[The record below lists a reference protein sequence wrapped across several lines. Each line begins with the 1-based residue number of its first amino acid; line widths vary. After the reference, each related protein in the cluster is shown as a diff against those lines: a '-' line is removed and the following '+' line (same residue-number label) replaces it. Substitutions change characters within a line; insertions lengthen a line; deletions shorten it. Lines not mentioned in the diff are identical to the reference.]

1 MSVTLPLPLSI
12 LLPLVAAAYLLLQ
25 RTLRFRRLHALQ
37 SQYPPSSFPNMTLTE
52 AYNIHYS
59 LTALEF
65 PTTFSQSVFF
75 ALFKTYG
82 IPTISSLLLHTSEL
96 SGPTASK
103 RAADTGV
110 LLTEIFLNP
119 PGSDRAKRAMGRMNY
134 LHSRWQKAG
143 KISNED
149 MLYTLSLFA
158 LEPARWVSRYEWRP
172 LSDVEQNARGIYWR
186 WVGEGMGIDMSPLLH
201 HSTPNKLP
209 DATPLPQNKPPSWPH
224 GLAWMRSLET
234 WSLSYEES
242 HMLPAPSNRS
252 VATGT
257 VGILLTNVPPSLH
270 SAADQAI
277 RVLMEPRLR
286 RSMMYPD
293 PSPLASRLVL
303 GILALRKWILLH
315 LALPRPWV
323 LRWKWFDP
331 QEDAEGRIHARQFT
345 AHPWYVRPSTGWR
358 WGVKGLL
365 LRLAGGV
372 VPGDEGGRYLPQGYR
387 IEDVGPERQVGRGK
401 EEMSREVESS
411 GYFDFPSTTKPIAYM
426 SALPFLPFRRTSGF
440 RD

>member
-1 MSVTLPLPLSI
+1 MSFAPHVPLSI
-12 LLPLVAAAYLLLQ
+12 VLPLLAAAYLLLQ

-37 SQYPPSSFPNMTLTE
+37 SQHPPSSFPDMTLTE

-158 LEPARWVSRYEWRP
+158 LEPARWVSRYEWRS
-172 LSDVEQNARGIYWR
+172 LSHVEQNARGIYWR
-186 WVGEGMGIDMSPLLH
+186 WVGEGMGIDMSPLH
-201 HSTPNKLP
+201 NHSTPDKLT
-209 DATPLPQNKPPSWPH
+209 DATPQPPQNKAASWPY
-224 GLAWMRSLET
+224 GLAWMHSLEA

-257 VGILLTNVPPSLH
+257 VAILLTNVPPPLH

-286 RSMMYPD
+286 RSMMFPD
-293 PSPLASRLVL
+293 PSPLATQVVL
-303 GILALRKWILLH
+303 SILAVRKWVLLH

-323 LRWKWFDP
+323 LRWKWFDTL
-331 QEDAEGRIHARQFT
+331 ENAEGRIHASQFT
-345 AHPWYVRPSTGWR
+345 AHPWYIQPSIGWR

-387 IEDVGPERQVGRGK
+387 IEDVGPERQMGRGK
-401 EEMSREVESS
+401 EEMRREVERL
-411 GYFDFPSTTKPIAYM
+411 GRDDKVDGEGRGC
-426 SALPFLPFRRTSGF
+426 PFGMW
-440 RD
+440 